1 MRDSR
6 HTFLNLG
13 KREQRGSKRLVKQ
26 PYRPLSTPAR
36 FFSLCFSLFLLPA
49 PDTPE
54 FFFVLCLP
62 PCVLTLVANRAH
74 MTRWRTANGQ
84 RMRPTWYF
92 FFFHPYP
99 IPSLV
104 RRGVAWWSGVRGRW
118 SKGVATGNANELHE
132 RRQIEQHTTMVS
144 SCQLSPTLYGS
155 YGVTTNLIESW
166 LCINTSRLCG
176 YRQL

>member
-36 FFSLCFSLFLLPA
+36 FFSLCFSLSLLPA

-62 PCVLTLVANRAH
+62 PCVLTLAANRAH

-92 FFFHPYP
+92 FLLS
-99 IPSLV
+99 SLPHSASCKA
-104 RRGVAWWSGVRGRW
+104 RGGLAVGSTGRW